1 MDKPRHP
8 QVIQPWKTR
17 QIGNR
22 RESAPAAVTH
32 TPAHSAAHNLPRTM
46 PRSSKRA

>member
-17 QIGNR
+17 QTQKLKSNAFPATNLR
-22 RESAPAAVTH
+22 R
-32 TPAHSAAHNLPRTM
+32 TPGQKPVPR
-46 PRSSKRA
+46 KHG